1 MLSRIKKAS
10 ISYFDGVSLK
20 PILYK
25 TIGEQLEHTTQRY
38 ASALVMI
45 SMHQKRAFTYQELFQ
60 EVNRLAAS
68 FLALGLKRNDRI
80 GIYSPNCYQWYM
92 V

>member
-1 MLSRIKKAS
+1 
-10 ISYFDGVSLK
+10 
-20 PILYK
+20 
-25 TIGEQLEHTTQRY
+25 
-38 ASALVMI
+38 MI

-92 V
+92 VNLAASMADLIFVNINPAYQANELELALN